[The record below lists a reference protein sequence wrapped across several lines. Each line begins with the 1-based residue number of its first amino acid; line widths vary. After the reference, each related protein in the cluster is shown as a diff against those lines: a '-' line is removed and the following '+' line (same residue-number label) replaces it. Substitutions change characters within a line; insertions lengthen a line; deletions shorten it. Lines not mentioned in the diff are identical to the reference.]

1 MTIDRTVAI
10 VGGSAITT
18 LVIASLLVLRPWG
31 AGDPFADCRNTVISG
46 GAGAIGGPFTLY
58 DETGKTVTDSDV
70 ITGPT
75 LVYFGYTFC
84 PDVCPVHMTRTAE
97 AVQELEDQ
105 GIIVTPVMI
114 SVDPERDTPERLA
127 EWTDYLHP
135 RMLGLSGTP
144 EQIKDVAKAY
154 KAQYSL
160 PADRSSSDY
169 TVDHITLTYL
179 MMPGHGFVE
188 LFSGNESSASM
199 AAKTACF
206 VKAA

>member
-18 LVIASLLVLRPWG
+18 LVIASLLVLKPWG
-31 AGDPFADCRNTVISG
+31 SGDPFADCRNTVISG

-58 DETGKTVTDSDV
+58 DETGKTVTDADV

-84 PDVCPVHMTRTAE
+84 PDVCPVHMQRTAE
-97 AVQELEDQ
+97 AVQQLEDK
-105 GIIVTPVMI
+105 GIMVTPVMI
-114 SVDPERDTPERLA
+114 SVDPDRDTPERLA

-135 RMLGLSGTP
+135 RMLGLSGTA
-144 EQIKDVAKAY
+144 EQIKEVAKAY
-154 KAQYSL
+154 KAQYSV
-160 PADRSSSDY
+160 PADRSSPDY

-188 LFSGNESSASM
+188 LFGPNESADNMAS
-199 AAKTACF
+199 KTACF
-206 VKAA
+206 VNAA